1 MIRDAFVNQVPR
13 ILDCLMQFVCSSLHS
28 CPLLTFRMMKSRF
41 FQVFLFLFSK
51 QLESAAIL
59 ATGLTRKTSRRCQR
73 TTCSRARVQSL
84 QNDSRPIIGSVRNTH
99 LRFFVA
105 VWEAAFDTSLV
116 YLFRDTPCG
125 SRLFFSHGK
134 GYWTR
139 TPVTSA
145 IAFRGAHVSA
155 FKEASLDRSKFLG
168 LFSSLQFCFYL
179 FHPGKHCVAQILH
192 RKQAYVLADA
202 AYSPGVSPQ
211 RRPYPWVPHWA
222 RKRWI
227 GTSGPVKDVYRAT
240 ALALWCHTASPETE
254 GTVNLREHLTTWKR
268 CCYESRTEARYE
280 HNENGER
287 VVIATTVGA

>member
-1 MIRDAFVNQVPR
+1 MFK
-13 ILDCLMQFVCSSLHS
+13 S
-28 CPLLTFRMMKSRF
+28 PLLSFAYISHDEIT
-41 FQVFLFLFSK
+41 LFSSFSISFF
-51 QLESAAIL
+51 E
-59 ATGLTRKTSRRCQR
+59 ATGERSNTCQWIDEENKSTLSTNDLFTSSC
-73 TTCSRARVQSL
+73 VQSL